1 MKFQGLSANAS
12 SRKITPLKAI
22 RHAAV
27 RFWSCYGRN
36 MSSPAPSPPQKR
48 PTEADQRLVMY
59 NVPWSGYEAQLALRG
74 DAPVPR
80 LAYLDGAMELM
91 SPSREH
97 ERLKSGI
104 GRLIEAFAIE
114 RGIELSPYGAWTLRA
129 APKASGLEPDECYII
144 GSNQAKE
151 RPDLAIEVIWT
162 SGGIDQLEIYRRL
175 GVPEVWTWRDG
186 TITISVLCERGYTPS
201 EESKQLPGIDLQRLL
216 SFLDYPTVTQAV
228 RAYRDTLTRG

>member
-1 MKFQGLSANAS
+1 MNFQGLSGNAVFN
-12 SRKITPLKAI
+12 KVTQWKAST
-22 RHAAV
+22 RPAV
-27 RFWSCYGRN
+27 RLWSCYGCD
-36 MSSPAPSPPQKR
+36 MSSPAPSPPDAR
-48 PTEADQRLVMY
+48 PAEADQRLVMY

-97 ERLKSGI
+97 ERLKSSI
-104 GRLIEAFAIE
+104 GRLVEAFAIE
-114 RGIELSPYGAWTLRA
+114 CGIELSPYGAWTLRA

-144 GSNQAKE
+144 GTDQAKE

-162 SGGIDQLEIYRRL
+162 SGGIDKLEIYRRL

-186 TITISVLCERGYTPS
+186 AITVSVLCETGYAPS
-201 EESKQLPGIDLQRLL
+201 EASKQLPGIDLHQLL

-228 RAYRDTLTRG
+228 RAYRKALTGR